1 MKKSIFIII
10 SNLLVLSSCGG
21 YTKSKNLKI
30 NTLNLDNEFSIPVPI
45 YYTNISTVTN
55 FKFQEG
61 YSIKDIKNY
70 LSANNYYYE
79 ENIITYNNFINTYL
93 FFNAI
98 VNDKSEYFL
107 IRYPSEND
115 SIYTIFP
122 TSCVLKYTVNTIGQL
137 LIPYVF
143 LKDKSDFLKI
153 KDYIM
158 FEEEKEFA
166 VSIDINYKKAKFI
179 YCQTAQK
186 EITYDDIN
194 NKFTIYNRIEM
205 SFINN
210 ELKYK
215 KLY

>member
-1 MKKSIFIII
+1 
-10 SNLLVLSSCGG
+10 
-21 YTKSKNLKI
+21 
-30 NTLNLDNEFSIPVPI
+30 
-45 YYTNISTVTN
+45 
-55 FKFQEG
+55 
-61 YSIKDIKNY
+61 
-70 LSANNYYYE
+70 
-79 ENIITYNNFINTYL
+79 
-93 FFNAI
+93 
-98 VNDKSEYFL
+98 
-107 IRYPSEND
+107 
-115 SIYTIFP
+115 
-122 TSCVLKYTVNTIGQL
+122 
-137 LIPYVF
+137 
-143 LKDKSDFLKI
+143 
-153 KDYIM
+153 M